1 MYTGFLHTH
10 KLVVVLFLLIYLLKA
25 ILLLTNKKDALATFT
40 KKVKVPEMIISVLFL
55 ATGGY
60 MLSQLPE
67 IKTLQWVKLAAVF
80 ASIPLAVIG
89 FKKHNKALAVL
100 SVLLIIA
107 AYGLAE
113 MSKRRVE
120 KVAVEGEVVTDA
132 SAANYDAL
140 VHGKALFNANCVQCH
155 GENGDMQKVG
165 AKNLQTSE
173 LGDSE
178 VKNIILNGKN
188 SMPPYSKVLN
198 ETEVAA
204 LVQYV
209 KSFRK

>member
-25 ILLLTNKKDALATFT
+25 ILLLTNKKDTLASFT
-40 KKVKVPEMIISVLFL
+40 KKVKIPEMIISVLFL

-60 MLSQLPE
+60 MLAQLPE

-89 FKKHNKALAVL
+89 FKKYNKALAVTA
-100 SVLLIIA
+100 VLLIVA

-113 MSKRRVE
+113 VAKRRVE
-120 KVAVEGEVVTDA
+120 KVAVADEVVTNA

-140 VHGKALFNANCVQCH
+140 AHGKALFNANCVQCH
-155 GENGDMQKVG
+155 GQNGDMQKVG
-165 AKNLQTSE
+165 AKNLQTSQ
-173 LGDSE
+173 LSDTE
-178 VKNIILNGKN
+178 VQNIILNGKN
-188 SMPPYSKVLN
+188 SMPPYSKVLDGS
-198 ETEVAA
+198 EVDA

>member
-10 KLVVVLFLLIYLLKA
+10 KLVVVLFLLIYLLKT
-25 ILLLTNKKDALATFT
+25 ILLLTNKKETLASFT

-67 IKTLQWVKLAAVF
+67 IKPLIWVKLGAVF

-89 FKKHNKALAVL
+89 FKKQNKVLAVL
-100 SVLLIIA
+100 AILLIVT

-120 KVAVEGEVVTDA
+120 KVDVATTIVTDA
-132 SAANYDAL
+132 SSSDYNAL
-140 VHGKALFNANCVQCH
+140 AHGKALFNANCVICH

-178 VKNIILNGKN
+178 VKSIILNGKN
-188 SMPPYSKVLN
+188 SMPPYKKILD
-198 ETEVAA
+198 ETEVDA